1 MSGRIAFR
9 AFRVL
14 LIFAIACTQSNN
26 GNGGGGGDDGSG
38 GGGGGSGGGG
48 SGGSDGSNG
57 SGGGGSGESAGLT
70 FAIIGDTR
78 PASIDD
84 TANYPSAIVT
94 KIFTDIA
101 AVSPA
106 VSFVVG
112 TGDYQYAS
120 TTGSE
125 QAPQIDKYM
134 TARAGFSGPFYP
146 AMGNHECTGYT
157 DSNCGS
163 GNPDGITKNYTT
175 FISTMLSPIGQSEP
189 YYVETVAAS
198 DSSWTA
204 KLVVVSCNAWTTA
217 ESTWLTQQLAVAT
230 TYTFVV
236 RHESVADMSQ
246 TKCTESQTIIGKN
259 PLTLL
264 IVGHTH
270 EYSHEAS
277 DKEIINGIGGAPL
290 TSGTNYGYTIINRN
304 SDGTLTVTTY
314 DYSTGKVI
322 DTFKIQAS
330 GAAA

>member
-1 MSGRIAFR
+1 MSGRIALST
-9 AFRVL
+9 FRVL
-14 LIFAIACTQSNN
+14 LIFVIACTQSNS
-26 GNGGGGGDDGSG
+26 GNGGGGDDGSG
-38 GGGGGSGGGG
+38 GGGGGGG
-48 SGGSDGSNG
+48 SGSNG
-57 SGGGGSGESAGLT
+57 SGGGGGGGGESTGLT
-70 FAIIGDTR
+70 FAIVGDTR
-78 PASIDD
+78 PASVDD
-84 TANYPSAIVT
+84 TANYPTTIIT

-101 AVSPA
+101 AASPA

-125 QAPQIDKYM
+125 QAPQIAKYM

-157 DSNCGS
+157 DSNCGT
-163 GNPDGITKNYTT
+163 GNPDGITANYTT
-175 FISTMLSPIGQSEP
+175 FMSTMLGPINQTNP
-189 YYVETVAAS
+189 YYVENVAAA
-198 DSSWTA
+198 DNSWTA
-204 KLVVVSCNAWTTA
+204 KLVFVSCNAWTTA
-217 ESTWLTQQLAVAT
+217 EDTWLTQQLAVAT
-230 TYTFVV
+230 TYTFVI
-236 RHESVADMSQ
+236 RHESVADMSDA
-246 TKCTESQTIIGKN
+246 KCPDSQTIIDKN

-290 TSGTNYGYTIINRN
+290 TSGTNYGYTIVNRN

-314 DYSTGKVI
+314 DYSTGKVL
-322 DTFKIQAS
+322 DTFNIQAS